1 MAATVFSLIGRISM
15 QGISSSLKEVEGL
28 EGSVKKLSKEVGKLG
43 TNLSKA
49 GSFLTKNL
57 TLPLA
62 AAGAAIGALALKTG
76 NYASEL
82 STLHQETGL
91 SKDALQE
98 FAHVAKQAGGD
109 ANTLF
114 ASVTA
119 LQNKLPEITK
129 GSGEAAKA
137 LDTLGINVTNA
148 DGTFRDMNELF
159 PEVIKKLQGVSDVTQ
174 RNILASEI
182 FGKRS
187 KELASIMGLGAG
199 EMDKLRKEA
208 HDLGLVMGS
217 DGLQAAENFKAGVEK
232 LKEQISA
239 VGLEIGTKV
248 IPILNETFIPLLQS
262 TLIPALKLGADAVGG
277 LAKAFSVLP
286 HELQTVTLG
295 LGSIVTALGPIVL
308 GIGSLS
314 GVVSK
319 AIPVLAGLATT
330 MGAASAGATGLGAA
344 LMGLV
349 TGVALPLA
357 ALASVA
363 WAVTTVYNEFA
374 TLKRLKE
381 EAEKSNAEVKQMQ
394 DLVGVSVAAKK
405 AVEEYEK
412 LGAAGDKAFDPKK
425 MEELKLK
432 HEDAVIAAKNY
443 NMELQ
448 KGRKLTEEEITATRN
463 KLRGIKEVSA
473 EEKRQTEYA
482 IAQAKQKAEEEA
494 KLAKQR
500 AKEAAEANKRRIAE
514 LDALVKDH
522 AEKYLRMGK
531 DAEWLNRREEELE
544 VAKAMKLKASTEDI
558 AKIRQ
563 YYDAESVRIAKEAAD
578 KVAEQQKKVAEANEQ
593 NYSKYVGK
601 RLEMLGIEQTAVETK
616 YAAEVDATKNST
628 MSQIAIHE
636 KYAEQ
641 RIDIGRKMLT
651 QQTKLLDLEYDA
663 AIKAA
668 EKEGADVAPIREA
681 YALEWQRITQ
691 ASAEMELRI
700 QKELTA
706 KIAEETQRRVG
717 ITQRW
722 VDTIVSVVS
731 SVTSKINAIYNQA
744 YRNREMNLDR
754 YYKEEKK
761 RIETAAKNQIITEEQ
776 KNSQLEALDEE
787 MDAKKLALQRKQ
799 AKTQKA
805 MSIFSIISDTASGV
819 MRAIKDFGVVVGGIM
834 AGVVTALGATQ
845 LALVASQPEPFAAG
859 GLVKGSAAGIHAQVG
874 ERNQDE
880 LIMPLDKGVEMLADK
895 LDSRGGGET
904 RNYQI
909 DVHVGTMIA
918 DELSVKKFGR
928 KIREVIISEDR
939 RTGVAY
945 A

>member
-1 MAATVFSLIGRISM
+1 M

-28 EGSVKKLSKEVGKLG
+28 EGSVKKLSKEIGKLG
-43 TNLSKA
+43 ANFSKA

-76 NYASEL
+76 DYASEL

-91 SKDALQE
+91 SSDALQE
-98 FAHVAKQAGGD
+98 FAHVAKQCGGD
-109 ANTLF
+109 ANALF
-114 ASVTA
+114 GTVSA
-119 LQNKLPEITK
+119 LQNKLPEIAK

-137 LDTLGINVTNA
+137 LDTLGINVLDAN
-148 DGTFRDMNELF
+148 GNYRDMNELF
-159 PEVIKKLQGVSDVTQ
+159 PEVIKKLQGVTDVTQ
-174 RNILASEI
+174 RNILAAEI
-182 FGKRS
+182 FGKKS
-187 KELASIMGLGAG
+187 KELASIMGISGG
-199 EMDKLRKEA
+199 EMDKLRQEA
-208 HDLGLVMGS
+208 HDLGLVMS
-217 DGLQAAENFKAGVEK
+217 EDGLKSAENFKAGIEK
-232 LKEQISA
+232 LKEQVSA
-239 VGLEIGTKV
+239 VGREIGTKV
-248 IPILNETFIPLLQS
+248 IPILNETFIPLVQS
-262 TLIPALKLGADAVGG
+262 TLIPALKTAADAVGG
-277 LAKAFSVLP
+277 LAKMFSALP
-286 HELQTVTLG
+286 SELQTVTLG
-295 LGSIVTALGPIVL
+295 LGGIMTALGPIVL
-308 GIGSLS
+308 GIGSLG

-319 AIPVLAGLATT
+319 AIPILSSLAVATG
-330 MGAASAGATGLGAA
+330 GAAAGATGLGAA

-363 WAVTTVYNEFA
+363 WAVTTVYKEFS

-394 DLVGVSVAAKK
+394 TLVGVASAAKN
-405 AVEEYEK
+405 AVAEYEK
-412 LGAAGDKAFDPKK
+412 LRDAGDKAFDPKK
-425 MEELKLK
+425 LEELKLK
-432 HEDAVIAAKNY
+432 HEDAVLAAKNY

-448 KGRKLTEEEITATRN
+448 TGRKLTDEEITSTRN

-482 IAQAKQKAEEEA
+482 IAQAKAKAEEEA

-544 VAKAMKLKASTEDI
+544 VQKAVKLKASAEDI

-578 KVAEQQKKVAEANEQ
+578 KAAEQQKKIAETNEQ

-601 RLEMLGIEQTAVETK
+601 RLEMLGIEQTVVEAQ
-616 YAAEVDATKNST
+616 YASDVDASKNST
-628 MSQIAIHE
+628 MSQIAVHE
-636 KYAEQ
+636 KYAD
-641 RIDIGRKMLT
+641 RRTDIARKMLT
-651 QQTKLLDLEYDA
+651 QQTKLLDLEYEA
-663 AIKAA
+663 AVKAA
-668 EKEGADVAPIREA
+668 EKEGADVAPIRET
-681 YALEWQRITQ
+681 YALEWQKITQ
-691 ASAEMELRI
+691 ASAETELRI
-700 QKELTA
+700 QKDLTA
-706 KIAEETQRRVG
+706 KIAEETSRRVG

-722 VDTIVSVVS
+722 ADTITSVVS
-731 SVTSKINAIYNQA
+731 SLSNKINAIYAQA
-744 YRNREMNLDR
+744 YRNREMTLDR
-754 YYKEEKK
+754 HYKEEKA
-761 RIETAAKNQIITEEQ
+761 RIEAAAKNQLITEDQ
-776 KNSQLEALDEE
+776 KNAQLEALDEE
-787 MDAKKLALQRKQ
+787 TAAKKLALQKKQ
-799 AKTQKA
+799 AKVQKA
-805 MSIFSIISDTASGV
+805 LSIISIVSDTASGV
-819 MRAIKDFGVVVGGIM
+819 MRAIKDFGIVVGGIM
-834 AGVVTALGATQ
+834 AGVVTAMGATQ

-859 GLVKGSAAGIHAQVG
+859 GLVKGSPAGVNAQVG

-895 LDSRGGGET
+895 LDGRGGGET

-918 DELSVKKFGR
+918 DEIGIKKLGR
-928 KIREVIISEDR
+928 KIREVIMSEDR